1 MPGDF
6 IIPSVWGRGQGFSGN
21 LSRQRLGA
29 VYSSTG
35 QVTVNSN
42 SMLSFVQGHI
52 VCTDPNHGG
61 KVLDNGTA
69 PCSSGTRFIGIVTK
83 SDSSALS
90 HAIMLTLGPPQ

>member
-1 MPGDF
+1 LTVGVLQNKNG
-6 IIPSVWGRGQGFSGN
+6 SVP
-21 LSRQRLGA
+21 

-42 SMLSFVQGHI
+42 SMLSFVQGDI

-69 PCSSGTRFIGIVTK
+69 PCSSGTRFIGIVAK
-83 SDSSALS
+83 SDSSAPS